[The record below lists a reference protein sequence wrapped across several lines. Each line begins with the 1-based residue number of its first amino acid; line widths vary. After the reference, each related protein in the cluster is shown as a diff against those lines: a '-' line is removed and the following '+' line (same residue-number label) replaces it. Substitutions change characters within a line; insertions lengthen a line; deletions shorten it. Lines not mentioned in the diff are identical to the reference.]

1 MLDQLQLRNVFDLVN
16 LIAKDPDLGV
26 ANQVLLMGYIFQN
39 KKFISL
45 FHGSLEMQKFN
56 FIETLTE
63 VLEDAGPFDERFLH
77 KGDSLKLKN
86 LIKSNEY
93 LRDYQDKIKAGE
105 HGDQFLKPTL
115 LFLKDQHKEGA
126 DTIIYHTLS
135 DNQDVVGRQYSG
147 VNPSANYTFSA
158 SEMRR
163 KISLNEDE
171 EEKNVPSLDREKS
184 KNRANTAAFDEEE
197 PERKSEESIDS
208 EEDEK
213 QEEMGYN

>member
-1 MLDQLQLRNVFDLVN
+1 VLDQLQLRNVFDLVN

-63 VLEDAGPFDERFLH
+63 VLEDAGAFDERYLH
-77 KGDSLKLKN
+77 KADSLKLKN
-86 LIKSNEY
+86 LITSNDY
-93 LRDYQDKIKAGE
+93 LRVYQERIKAGE

-115 LFLKDQHKEGA
+115 LFLADQHKEGA
-126 DTIIYHTLS
+126 AAIIHHTLS
-135 DNQDVVGRQYSG
+135 DNQDGVGRQYSG

>member
-1 MLDQLQLRNVFDLVN
+1 VLDQLQLRNVFDLIN
-16 LIAKDPDLGV
+16 LIAKDEDLGL
-26 ANQVLLMGYIFQN
+26 ANQVLLISYIFQN

-63 VLEDAGPFDERFLH
+63 VLEDEEIFDERFLH

-86 LIKSNEY
+86 LIKSNQY
-93 LRDYQDKIKAGE
+93 LQDYQDRIKAGD
-105 HGDQFLKPTL
+105 HGDQFLKPTQ
-115 LFLKDQHKEGA
+115 LFLMEQHKKGA

-163 KISLNEDE
+163 KISL
-171 EEKNVPSLDREKS
+171 KRRMSHRLIEKS
-184 KNRANTAAFDEEE
+184 LRTEQIQLPLMKKNMKGRA
-197 PERKSEESIDS
+197 RRV
-208 EEDEK
+208 
-213 QEEMGYN
+213 